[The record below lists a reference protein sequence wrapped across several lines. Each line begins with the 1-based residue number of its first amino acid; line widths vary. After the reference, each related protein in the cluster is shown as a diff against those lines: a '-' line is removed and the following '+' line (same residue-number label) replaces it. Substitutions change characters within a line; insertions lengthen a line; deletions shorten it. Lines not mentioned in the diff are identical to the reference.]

1 MSTLEEVKEEIKKL
15 AKDITELDG
24 QIETLLDNPGNNVQ
38 TWFIKSKEIYLNWFK
53 LQWTIQMTDSCGK
66 GVLKIL
72 KANWKAS
79 EIL

>member
-38 TWFIKSKEIYLNWFK
+38 T
-53 LQWTIQMTDSCGK
+53 
-66 GVLKIL
+66 
-72 KANWKAS
+72 
-79 EIL
+79 